1 MGAMSYG
8 ALGSHAI
15 RALSQGLG
23 LATGSWI
30 NTGEGGLSEHHLCGG
45 GDVIFQ
51 IGPGLFGVRDG
62 DGGWDWEAFR
72 RWAATEPVR
81 GFELKLHQGAK
92 IRGGH
97 VEGAKVSAEVAA
109 LRGIPAGRSIDSPN
123 RFELFAG
130 VEGLLEWV
138 ARMRETGGKPV
149 GVKISVGGPGFA
161 DELCAALARRGGGLD
176 WLAIDGGE
184 GGSGATYQEMAD
196 GMALPIRSGIVVM
209 DDALRRHGLRERVR
223 LFASGKL
230 FSADRMAVALGLGA
244 DFVNVARGFMISV
257 GCIQAQRC
265 HSNACPVGVA
275 TTDPELM
282 RALVVE
288 EKQYRVLNY
297 LVTQRAGLTHLAAA
311 AGLESPTL
319 FDRSHVVHRDAVGRV
334 RAAEE
339 LFPYPD

>member
-1 MGAMSYG
+1 MTLEQLSNVVTLFIFAVLVVMFVTPPLVRGLIGMGAMSYG

-72 RWAATEPVR
+72 RWAATEQVR

-130 VEGLLEWV
+130 VEGLLDWV

-184 GGSGATYQEMAD
+184 GAPARPTRRWRTGW
-196 GMALPIRSGIVVM
+196 RSPS
-209 DDALRRHGLRERVR
+209 AR
-223 LFASGKL
+223 ASW
-230 FSADRMAVALGLGA
+230 
-244 DFVNVARGFMISV
+244 
-257 GCIQAQRC
+257 
-265 HSNACPVGVA
+265 
-275 TTDPELM
+275 
-282 RALVVE
+282 
-288 EKQYRVLNY
+288 
-297 LVTQRAGLTHLAAA
+297 
-311 AGLESPTL
+311 
-319 FDRSHVVHRDAVGRV
+319 
-334 RAAEE
+334 
-339 LFPYPD
+339 